1 MGILEHIANVTYL
14 KKPWSE
20 YTEADKKSLSIFM
33 LNKWLSMNF
42 DLVEFINALQR
53 FTTGQLQTAE
63 AYKLLQDILPKSK
76 IYLKYVKGKKDDTYN
91 KDLIEY
97 IAKYYEVSKLEA
109 VSYLD
114 IFNHTLEGSQQIVT
128 ILEKYG
134 LEEKKIN
141 KLIK

>member
-1 MGILEHIANVTYL
+1 
-14 KKPWSE
+14 
-20 YTEADKKSLSIFM
+20 M

-42 DLVEFINALQR
+42 DLVEFINSLQR